1 MLTNALSHL
10 VVNCKPDKANKVD
23 KAVYKVLKDFKDSP
37 VTIEK
42 VNDTGSYKFG
52 LVKVFISV
60 GTDKRLTARVGGG
73 FTSFEY
79 FLKAQVDRVE

>member
-1 MLTNALSHL
+1 M
-10 VVNCKPDKANKVD
+10 
-23 KAVYKVLKDFKDSP
+23 
-37 VTIEK
+37 TIEK